1 MEGAQP
7 NRLENEDS
15 IDLIDLLIVL
25 AKHKKL
31 IIGGTLGAGI
41 VMAVISLIMTPVY
54 RAETKIYV
62 PQSSP
67 SLSAQLLIQLGP
79 LADMAGEGKQTPND
93 LYIEILKSS
102 PVRDRI
108 IARFDLMKVYE
119 SETREAAQRAL
130 LGRIMVKQNIKSGV
144 ITFGVEDTDSRRSAA
159 MTNAFIEEFRS
170 LNKALALTESSQRR
184 LFFEE
189 QLKDAKDDLSKAEDA
204 MQAFQEKTGAIKIDA
219 QAETVIEE
227 ISQLRAQ
234 IAAKEEQLKVMHTY
248 STSRNPDIQ
257 RAEAELKGMR
267 EHAQRL
273 ESKNSGDSVI
283 VSTGNLPSAGTE
295 YLRRMRDLKFNET
308 LYGLL
313 VGQYQTAKLD
323 EARDSIAVQVIEK
336 AEPPEKRIKPKRT
349 IMAIL
354 AMFAGFFIAVLAAFL
369 GEFKEGLEREPE
381 SRERLNLL
389 KRYGS
394 FRIKPLENTQHQH
407 ME

>member
-1 MEGAQP
+1 MEGAQQ
-7 NRLENEDS
+7 NEDS

-25 AKHKKL
+25 AKHKRL

-41 VMAVISLIMTPVY
+41 VMVVVSLVMAPIF

-67 SLSAQLLIQLGP
+67 SLSSQLLTQLSP
-79 LADMAGEGKQTPND
+79 LTGMVREGKLTPND
-93 LYIEILKSS
+93 LYIEILKSR

-108 IARFDLMKVYE
+108 IARFDLMQVYK
-119 SETREAAQRAL
+119 SETRDAARRAL
-130 LGRIMVKQNIKSGV
+130 LGKIMAKQNIKSGV

-159 MTNAFIEEFRS
+159 MTNAFIEEFRR

-189 QLKDAKDDLSKAEDA
+189 QIKDVKNGLSKAEDA

-219 QAETVIEE
+219 QAATVIEE

-234 IAAKEEQLKVMHTY
+234 IAAKDVQLKVMRTY
-248 STSRNPDIQ
+248 STSWNPDIQ

-267 EHAQRL
+267 EQVQRL
-273 ESKNSGDSVI
+273 ESKHSGDGVI

-323 EARDSIAVQVIEK
+323 EARDAITVQVIEK

-349 IMAIL
+349 VMTIL
-354 AMFAGFFIAVLAAFL
+354 AMLAGFFMTVCVAFFL
-369 GEFKEGLEREPE
+369 EFKERLGREPE
-381 SRERLNLL
+381 SRARIELL
-389 KRYGS
+389 KKYSAFSRNAMGNM
-394 FRIKPLENTQHQH
+394 RR